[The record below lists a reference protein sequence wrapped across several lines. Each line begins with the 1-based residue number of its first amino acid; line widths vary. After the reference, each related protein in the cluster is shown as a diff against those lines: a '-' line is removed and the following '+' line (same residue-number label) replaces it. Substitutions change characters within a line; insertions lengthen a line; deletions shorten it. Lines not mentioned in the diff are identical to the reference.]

1 LSGVAYG
8 RYEEAYR
15 AIHGAL
21 SGLMAPPPGR
31 QITRNEFVWN
41 VDGSLRSLAAYE
53 NDKLLFTIVFVFNVD
68 GTLRSAART

>member
-1 LSGVAYG
+1 MSGVAYG

-31 QITRNEFVWN
+31 HITRNEFVWN

-53 NDKLLFTIVFVFNVD
+53 NDEWLFTITFVFNVD